1 MLRQLM
7 VTRPKSPL
15 LILLQF
21 FIFFLALLEEQLF
34 FQSLSQVVVML
45 NDWNIQ
51 SKKKMIRT
59 SFSYSPTILLC
70 NHNI

>member
-1 MLRQLM
+1 M

-45 NDWNIQ
+45 NDWNIILT
-51 SKKKMIRT
+51 KMILCSKT
-59 SFSYSPTILLC
+59 TKLKIL
-70 NHNI
+70 